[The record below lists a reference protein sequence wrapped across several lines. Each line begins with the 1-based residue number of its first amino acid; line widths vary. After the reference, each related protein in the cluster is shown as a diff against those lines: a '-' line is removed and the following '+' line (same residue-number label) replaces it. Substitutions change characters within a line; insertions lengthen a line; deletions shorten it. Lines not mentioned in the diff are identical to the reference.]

1 MPSGLLILLTHSSGP
16 GSIACAT
23 WYQEGDEWMATSPTY
38 TAYFCAASSTYQYAY
53 QTYEGVSSSNT
64 SQPTDPEPTRTTPSV
79 PDTSGSTKDEANDSA
94 ESSPAPSET
103 FPSDP
108 ASSKSNTAAIA
119 GGTVGGVA
127 VLAIVVGGIIA
138 WLKHKKKRER
148 EEKVPEVG
156 N

>member
-1 MPSGLLILLTHSSGP
+1 M
-16 GSIACAT
+16 
-23 WYQEGDEWMATSPTY
+23 
-38 TAYFCAASSTYQYAY
+38 
-53 QTYEGVSSSNT
+53 SSSNT
-64 SQPTDPEPTRTTPSV
+64 SQPTDPGPTGVTPSG
-79 PDTSGSTKDEANDSA
+79 PATSGSTADEVNDSA
-94 ESSPAPSET
+94 ESSPTPSET

-127 VLAIVVGGIIA
+127 VLAVIVGGIIA

-148 EEKVPEVG
+148 EEKVPEIG